1 MCQLQG
7 AVHSTELAHSNQHRG
22 CGAGCAGLVIVRF
35 YGEHS
40 SMWVAPEQLS
50 DMQLEDEDHQDRLRA
65 IKAHPKMKH
74 K

>member
-1 MCQLQG
+1 
-7 AVHSTELAHSNQHRG
+7 
-22 CGAGCAGLVIVRF
+22 
-35 YGEHS
+35 
-40 SMWVAPEQLS
+40 MWVAPEQLS